1 LSTQPSS
8 KRLMFRWTTL
18 KGVVAIIL
26 FLLIAAS
33 IEYFVFLYARKL
45 GVGEKSENLLQ
56 WKFQFPGT
64 DNIITI
70 TVSPL
75 FHLVPI
81 AVMITL
87 VFSWSYLTKY
97 IAVKPLKSL
106 KGRAKPVKRG
116 KKRGLK
122 EARKL
127 SAKISR
133 TVKSFFGKIK
143 SGLLRIKGVA
153 YLWREIHF
161 ARATI
166 KSALTVLLIFAA
178 FILLVSLL
186 AYPQLIYRTISN
198 AYQNNPSLL
207 NFTKS
212 TSNSVKGIVEAL
224 TPINWI
230 CSSINNGLRATA
242 PGFRNIALTFGGL
255 IKPLADLDDAGKYL
269 AFQNIAAWISAFTA
283 IFYGVY
289 MRSHRYKKG
298 KRR

>member
-1 LSTQPSS
+1 
-8 KRLMFRWTTL
+8 M
-18 KGVVAIIL
+18 VAIIL

-33 IEYFVFLYARKL
+33 LEYFVVLYARDL
-45 GVGEKSENLLQ
+45 GAGGKSENLLQ
-56 WKFQFPGT
+56 WKFRFPGT
-64 DNIITI
+64 DRIMTI

-81 AVMITL
+81 AVIITL

-106 KGRAKPVKRG
+106 KGRARPVKRG

-122 EARKL
+122 EVSKL
-127 SAKISR
+127 SARMRRS
-133 TVKSFFGKIK
+133 VKSYFGKIK
-143 SGLLRIKGVA
+143 SGLLKIKSVA

-166 KSALTVLLIFAA
+166 KSALTVLLIFTA

-186 AYPQLIYRTISN
+186 AYPQLIYGIVSN

-212 TSNSVKGIVEAL
+212 TSDSIKGIVEAL

-230 CSSINNGLRATA
+230 CSAINNGLRATA
-242 PGFRNIALTFGGL
+242 PGFRNLALTLGGL
-255 IKPLADLDDAGKYL
+255 IKPLADLDNAGKYL
-269 AFQNIAAWISAFTA
+269 AFQNTAAWISAFTA
-283 IFYGVY
+283 LFYGEY
-289 MRSHRYKKG
+289 RRSHLYKKG

>member
-1 LSTQPSS
+1 
-8 KRLMFRWTTL
+8 M
-18 KGVVAIIL
+18 KGVVAIFL

-33 IEYFVFLYARKL
+33 IEYFVFLYVRNI
-45 GVGEKSENLLQ
+45 GVGEKETLLQ

-64 DNIITI
+64 DRIMTI

-75 FHLVPI
+75 FHLVPV
-81 AVMITL
+81 AVIITL

-106 KGRAKPVKRG
+106 KGRSKPVKRG

-133 TVKSFFGKIK
+133 AVKSFFGKIK

-153 YLWREIHF
+153 YLWRKIHF

-212 TSNSVKGIVEAL
+212 TGDSVKGIVEAL
-224 TPINWI
+224 APINWI
-230 CSSINNGLRATA
+230 CSSINNGLRAAA
-242 PGFRNIALTFGGL
+242 PGFRNLALTFGGL

-269 AFQNIAAWISAFTA
+269 AFQNIAAWISALTA

-289 MRSHRYKKG
+289 MSSHRYKKG

>member
-1 LSTQPSS
+1 MSTQPSS

-18 KGVVAIIL
+18 KGVVAIFL

-33 IEYFVFLYARKL
+33 IEYFVLLYARNL

-64 DNIITI
+64 DRIMTI

-75 FHLVPI
+75 FHLVPV

-106 KGRAKPVKRG
+106 KGRSKPVKRG

-133 TVKSFFGKIK
+133 AVKSFFGKIK

-166 KSALTVLLIFAA
+166 KSALTVLLIFTA

-207 NFTKS
+207 NFTRS

-242 PGFRNIALTFGGL
+242 PGFRNLALTLGGL

-269 AFQNIAAWISAFTA
+269 AFQNIAAWISALTA
-283 IFYGVY
+283 IFYGEY
-289 MRSHRYKKG
+289 MRSYRYKKG